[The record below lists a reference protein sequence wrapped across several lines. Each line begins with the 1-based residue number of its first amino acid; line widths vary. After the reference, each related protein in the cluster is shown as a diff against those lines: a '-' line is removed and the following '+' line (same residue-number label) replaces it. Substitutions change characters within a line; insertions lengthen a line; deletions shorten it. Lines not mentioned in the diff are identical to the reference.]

1 MMNTADTAPYHAP
14 FFDQSGQTIRMH
26 LSKQWLAGLALGVFS
41 LSAQADITVHD
52 IEGREVTLEKPAE
65 NIVLAEGRQ
74 LIALSLL
81 DKDPVHWLLGWGSD
95 MKRSPELYEIYHQ
108 RAPEL
113 DDLPIVGDGPGPGSI
128 SVEKIIS
135 MNPDAVVLSRSQIP
149 VSQGQELMHQ
159 LDAAGIPVVFIDFA
173 TDPLDDT
180 VPSLRALGTLLG
192 REDQAERYI
201 SFYEKKRQAVLDR
214 VGKVSEADRPT
225 VMIEAHAGMNECC
238 NSPGQG
244 SFDYF
249 AKRLNV
255 DNIGADVLKGK
266 SGRIDPEYVLTRDPD
281 VYIATGGGYLR
292 RVNGLVLGPDVSE
305 SDARQSLKHILERP
319 LIGHLSAVENGRVH
333 GLYHHLINTP
343 LNILVLEEMAKW
355 SYPERFQNIDA
366 HQTLEDIN
374 EHYISDPFTGLL
386 WVDLKG

>member
-1 MMNTADTAPYHAP
+1 MN
-14 FFDQSGQTIRMH
+14 
-26 LSKQWLAGLALGVFS
+26 KQWLAGLALGLFS

-52 IEGREVTLEKPAE
+52 IEGRDVTLDQPAE
-65 NIVLAEGRQ
+65 HIVLAEGRQ

-81 DKDPVHWLLGWGSD
+81 DKDPAHWLLGWGSD
-95 MKRSPELYEIYHQ
+95 MKRSPELYDIYHQ

-128 SVEKIIS
+128 SVERIIAL
-135 MNPDAVVLSRSQIP
+135 NPDAVVLSRSQVP
-149 VSQGQELMHQ
+149 VSQGEELMHQ
-159 LDAAGIPVVFIDFA
+159 LEAAGIPVVFIDFA

-192 REDQAERYI
+192 REDQAERFI
-201 SFYEKKRQAVLDR
+201 SFYEQKRQAVLDR
-214 VGKVSEADRPT
+214 IEADSNTDRPS

-244 SFDYF
+244 SFDHF
-249 AKRLNV
+249 AQRLNV
-255 DNIGADVLKGK
+255 DNIGAEVLKGK
-266 SGRIDPEYVLTRDPD
+266 SGRIDPQYVLTRDPD

-292 RVNGLVLGPDVSE
+292 RVNGLVLGPDVDE
-305 SDARQSLKHILERP
+305 AEARQSLKHILQRP
-319 LIGHLSAVENGRVH
+319 LIGHLSAVENERVH

-343 LNILVLEEMAKW
+343 LNILVLEQMAQW
-355 SYPERFQNIDA
+355 SYPDRFQDIDA
-366 HQTLEDIN
+366 SRTLEAIN
-374 EHYISDPFTGLL
+374 EHYISDSFNGTL

>member
-1 MMNTADTAPYHAP
+1 
-14 FFDQSGQTIRMH
+14 MH
-26 LSKQWLAGLALGVFS
+26 VSKQWFAGLALGALSV
-41 LSAQADITVHD
+41 SAQADITVHD
-52 IEGREVTLEKPAE
+52 IEGRDVALDKPAE
-65 NIVLAEGRQ
+65 HIVLAEGRQ

-81 DKDPVHWLLGWGSD
+81 DKDPAHWLLGWGSD
-95 MKRSPELYEIYHQ
+95 MKRSPELYDIYRK

-113 DDLPIVGDGPGPGSI
+113 DALPIVGDGPGPGSI
-128 SVEKIIS
+128 SVERIIS
-135 MNPDAVVLSRSQIP
+135 MNPDAVVLSRSQVP
-149 VSQGQELMHQ
+149 VSQGQELMNQ

-192 REDQAERYI
+192 REDQAEQFI
-201 SFYEKKRQAVLDR
+201 SFYEQKREAVLDR
-214 VGKVSEADRPT
+214 IEKDSNADRPT

-244 SFDYF
+244 SFDHF
-249 AKRLNV
+249 ARRLHV

-292 RVNGLVLGPDVSE
+292 RVNGLVLGPDVD
-305 SDARQSLKHILERP
+305 DAEAEQSLKHILERP

-343 LNILVLEEMAKW
+343 LNILVLEQMAKW
-355 SYPERFQNIDA
+355 SYPDRFEDIDA
-366 HQTLEDIN
+366 HQTLDEIN
-374 EHYISDPFTGLL
+374 EHYISDPFTGTL
-386 WVDLKG
+386 WIDLKG

>member
-1 MMNTADTAPYHAP
+1 MHVNTH
-14 FFDQSGQTIRMH
+14 
-26 LSKQWLAGLALGVFS
+26 WLAGLALGLFS

-52 IEGREVTLEKPAE
+52 IEGRDVTLDKPAE
-65 NIVLAEGRQ
+65 HIVLAEGRQ

-81 DKDPVHWLLGWGSD
+81 DKDPAHWLLGWGSD
-95 MKRSPELYEIYHQ
+95 MKRSPELYDIYHR
-108 RAPEL
+108 RAPQLE
-113 DDLPIVGDGPGPGSI
+113 DLPIVGDGPGPGSI

-135 MNPDAVVLSRSQIP
+135 MNPDAVVLSRSQVP

-159 LDAAGIPVVFIDFA
+159 LDAAGIPVVYIDFA

-192 REDQAERYI
+192 REDQAERFI
-201 SFYEKKRQAVLDR
+201 RFYEQKRQAVLDR
-214 VGKVSEADRPT
+214 IDQDSGADRPT

-249 AKRLNV
+249 ARRLNV

-292 RVNGLVLGPDVSE
+292 KVNGLVLGPDVDE
-305 SDARQSLKHILERP
+305 TEATQSLERILQRP
-319 LIGHLSAVENGRVH
+319 LLEHLSAVANGRVH

-343 LNILVLEEMAKW
+343 LNILVLEKMAGW
-355 SYPERFQNIDA
+355 IYPDRFKDIDA
-366 HQTLEDIN
+366 DQTLEEIN
-374 EHYISDPFTGLL
+374 EHYISDPFTGSL
-386 WVDLKG
+386 WVDLKK